1 MFSVKPLTWPLRVK
15 LRLLDGRNTCYVA
28 YPFLTRYSYVTWS
41 KYLIRA
47 AHKGSVGVCKSP
59 IKLVSLGHF
68 VMKFEVILLHIC
80 YGLLEFKQRL
90 Y

>member
-1 MFSVKPLTWPLRVK
+1 MFSVKPLHLATSRQIEAF
-15 LRLLDGRNTCYVA
+15 RRCEHVA

-41 KYLIRA
+41 KYLIRV
-47 AHKGSVGVCKSP
+47 AHTGSVGVCKSA

-80 YGLLEFKQRL
+80 YGLLEFKQRG